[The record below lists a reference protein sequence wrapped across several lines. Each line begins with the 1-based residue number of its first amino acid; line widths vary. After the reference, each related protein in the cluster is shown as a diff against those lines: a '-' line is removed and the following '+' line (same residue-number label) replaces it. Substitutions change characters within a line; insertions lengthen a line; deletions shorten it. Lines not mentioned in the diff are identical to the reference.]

1 MFCVTTFI
9 YFFQNT
15 KTFYREIEGTF
26 ERVNTHQFTTLKIE
40 TGKYYWFEF
49 SNERYLFIFDN
60 NLQFN
65 KNSFILFVIVPMA
78 KSKSWPDLEGDQL
91 LISAFDNFHET
102 SAFLSLLPNEQN
114 RNVYSIFI
122 NINNRLIYGWA
133 KLEDDALFM
142 SPNFPL
148 QKLTKCSA
156 LLEKTKIRTI
166 SWNCFY
172 KVKDTYYGFFMK
184 TYFIFYQE
192 RNEHVENIVIFKA
205 ADLSELGY
213 LVFTLDIH
221 GGKVFLNDKDD
232 FLWINRPTSIMPV
245 EPNKYRLGG
254 LFSVSTFDIIFDLE
268 KDKIEEFQFL
278 VKNPLLR
285 ENTEIPLIEKLP
297 QIGKNHYILNED
309 HKKRF
314 ILEVPVYFFRRKLEI
329 SKLIVVFWFIIE
341 HLHESPTAEGYFQL
355 YDFTKTENIF
365 SFRPTGSCR
374 VSFEYF
380 VENES
385 VTFKPTN
392 ITFVGI
398 RKEFLTLT
406 KVKKTFDITEKEI
419 GILKFVNGAII
430 YDPNSIVTLFRP
442 ETYKER
448 QIEPELESKYKELKK
463 KGKKLVYMLMGFIL
477 VSVCLL
483 VRFYFRY
490 IRKWFHKRRKFK
502 RR

>member
-184 TYFIFYQE
+184 TYYIRYIKQSETLKELVLF
-192 RNEHVENIVIFKA
+192 RA
-205 ADLSELGY
+205 ADLNELAFVKFK
-213 LVFTLDIH
+213 LSLLH
-221 GGKVFLNDKDD
+221 GKTFLSDRENFFKIG
-232 FLWINRPTSIMPV
+232 FIGRLRVV
-245 EPNKYRLGG
+245 EENKYRLHE
-254 LFSVSTFDIIFDLE
+254 LLLNSTINIAFDLQM
-268 KDKIEEFQFL
+268 DKTEQFRIIIKNSQFEEELEMPTIERLHQTEQTVYL
-278 VKNPLLR
+278 IREDSVERLLI
-285 ENTEIPLIEKLP
+285 EIPT
-297 QIGKNHYILNED
+297 
-309 HKKRF
+309 
-314 ILEVPVYFFRRKLEI
+314 YFFGKKLEI
-329 SKLIVVFWFIIE
+329 SNLIV
-341 HLHESPTAEGYFQL
+341 
-355 YDFTKTENIF
+355 
-365 SFRPTGSCR
+365 SFK
-374 VSFEYF
+374 VV
-380 VENES
+380 VEKLNE
-385 VTFKPTN
+385 
-392 ITFVGI
+392 
-398 RKEFLTLT
+398 
-406 KVKKTFDITEKEI
+406 
-419 GILKFVNGAII
+419 
-430 YDPNSIVTLFRP
+430 
-442 ETYKER
+442 
-448 QIEPELESKYKELKK
+448 
-463 KGKKLVYMLMGFIL
+463 
-477 VSVCLL
+477 
-483 VRFYFRY
+483 
-490 IRKWFHKRRKFK
+490 
-502 RR
+502 